1 MSGTREEGGLPV
13 DELVRALTEA
23 LRNVIPP
30 PPPPGPPPTPP
41 ARRPDPVLS
50 APTAANRFNAT
61 ARNAAEQTL
70 LHISIPNWKRAGLK
84 PVDLEK
90 LRVNATKGLPNQFTL
105 MSVCG
110 SFVDGVE
117 LLKENIVAT
126 KLIDRVEEHCR
137 SYGMD
142 EVF

>member
-1 MSGTREEGGLPV
+1 MSGTGEEGGLPV
-13 DELVRALTEA
+13 AELVRALTEA